1 MCSCVVQCVV
11 PSTLLYLIP
20 ASRLMEYCGVYQLPE
35 VHDGSVQIFRE
46 TFAECIPK
54 QISVVHRVACHFD
67 VAWQR
72 LEPCPQPP

>member
-1 MCSCVVQCVV
+1 
-11 PSTLLYLIP
+11 
-20 ASRLMEYCGVYQLPE
+20 MEYCGVYQLPQ
-35 VHDGSVQIFRE
+35 VHDGSIQILRE